1 MKYHGIG
8 KLLCDVFSD
17 VNAFEVKLDLLHK
30 HVSEQNL
37 NHSPCYKIV
46 LISAS
51 SPCDWRTQ
59 KDKFVLFSSSKII
72 LSEVRRSSQE
82 QK

>member
-1 MKYHGIG
+1 MKCHGIG

-37 NHSPCYKIV
+37 NHFPCYIIV
-46 LISAS
+46 LVTTS
-51 SPCDWRTQ
+51 SPRDWEGAEGQ
-59 KDKFVLFSSSKII
+59 VFYYSAVPKLFFSR
-72 LSEVRRSSQE
+72 L
-82 QK
+82 